1 MKGGEISMELLTWAL
16 LGLIAGWLASIV
28 MRTNSRQGFLMDII
42 LGVVGAL
49 LGGFIMN
56 IFGEPGVS
64 GLNIYSII
72 VAIVGAIVLIW
83 IGRLFTSGEVRP

>member
-1 MKGGEISMELLTWAL
+1 MELLTWAL

-28 MRTNSRQGFLMDII
+28 MRTNSREGFLMDII